1 MGQKFYFFTDPA
13 LLVQQT
19 PAQAYGPQG
28 VVNGKDIYQ
37 ITDVHTATAKAA
49 AFAVCDGLVA
59 AQYDDSGTISIILKP
74 TQQPP
79 FDFPFISYFIYK
91 GIDPAS
97 LLGSDGR
104 VDTSQTTNDLV
115 SAIKKAWELPDNN
128 NSATKPSKNCL
139 GLHLNPTAYLL
150 EYPND
155 QNQTRFA
162 SDKPI
167 ENLFYEGDPN
177 FQMTPLK
184 AGNRIGTFAAAGFG
198 FEIVLERMSYRPNIG
213 LTRKFKNL
221 IEVDILDTAVSYAP
235 DDAPYFMHWHAKED
249 CLNFIDPCA
258 FWGGF
263 ISASIQVW
271 DGVDSKFKKRTGHE
285 IYENILQGN
294 VNAFSNRNK
303 IYLDLRNETGQ
314 SINYYKARGPMIQ
327 LALDP
332 EADIDAS
339 QVNYYGSGW
348 PLLILDNPA
357 LPTGTSGTSAEIR
370 YAIPKSGPAETV
382 LFVCAGYGKKLR
394 DLKDEDRFPRTYRRA
409 DSNYLLETKFAVPLI
424 NDAGTNKTQSCY
436 VKIFAFQR
444 VKGLRVEPI
453 SPSLDDL
460 APKHITPFDRFF
472 PLITNNFIPSKTNQ
486 VVMRTF
492 HDPIFIESFSN
503 GAIDCVAKLTLAFDS
518 QHIIFAILPEMF
530 LIGKSDSGSKR
541 KKDTWNPIEIAQ
553 DGQNAFSFLQ
563 NRLPFQ
569 LTFANAM
576 DPIDASNVHILVAE
590 GLAKEASD
598 TADTIICIAST
609 DYVDLL
615 FIVLNDV
622 NRIDLAQVGFKA
634 GDRSGQGPTIIRR
647 FELNVSWLS
656 SGQKIIR
663 QEQSSTLRMFEHVSV
678 E

>member
-74 TQQPP
+74 THQPP

-184 AGNRIGTFAAAGFG
+184 AGNRIGTFTAAGFG
-198 FEIVLERMSYRPNIG
+198 FEIVLERMSYRPHTG
-213 LTRKFKNL
+213 LSRKFKNL
-221 IEVDILDTAVSYAP
+221 IEVDTLDTSVNYAP
-235 DDAPYFMHWHAKED
+235 DDTPYFMHWHEKED

-258 FWGGF
+258 FWGAF
-263 ISASIQVW
+263 VSASIQVW
-271 DGVDSKFKKRTGHE
+271 DSVGGKFKKRTG
-285 IYENILQGN
+285 
-294 VNAFSNRNK
+294 
-303 IYLDLRNETGQ
+303 NETGQ

-332 EADIDAS
+332 EADMDAS

-348 PLLILDNPA
+348 PLLILENPA

-394 DLKDEDRFPRTYRRA
+394 GLKDKERFPSTYRRA
-409 DSNYLLETKFAVPLI
+409 NSNYLKETVLVVPLAA
-424 NDAGTNKTQSCY
+424 DSSTYKVLSCY
-436 VKIFAFQR
+436 IKIFAFQSHASSTLPQAGTSIS
-444 VKGLRVEPI
+444 GLIPAHLSPI
-453 SPSLDDL
+453 
-460 APKHITPFDRFF
+460 
-472 PLITNNFIPSKTNQ
+472 
-486 VVMRTF
+486 
-492 HDPIFIESFSN
+492 
-503 GAIDCVAKLTLAFDS
+503 
-518 QHIIFAILPEMF
+518 
-530 LIGKSDSGSKR
+530 
-541 KKDTWNPIEIAQ
+541 
-553 DGQNAFSFLQ
+553 
-563 NRLPFQ
+563 
-569 LTFANAM
+569 
-576 DPIDASNVHILVAE
+576 
-590 GLAKEASD
+590 
-598 TADTIICIAST
+598 
-609 DYVDLL
+609 DLL
-615 FIVLNDV
+615 FRVV
-622 NRIDLAQVGFKA
+622 PQSFFSLASLK
-634 GDRSGQGPTIIRR
+634 
-647 FELNVSWLS
+647 
-656 SGQKIIR
+656 
-663 QEQSSTLRMFEHVSV
+663 STLRTFDEYVLIEPYKLNTSTCVANIAVMFDNTHVILAFIPKFYIHTGDVRNSNTKTQLWESMSTSKETAFEVLHRKVGDVESYSLSNGFLLVERVAQKTAGEAITSHCILAMSRQEFDAIESVIIEPSEHVGSIHIAAREGDVSYDAPVSFRTYHLDLKSLQGAQALAWNTSSV
-678 E
+678 TLTAVHHVPA